1 MALDEVFAK
10 LVKSA
15 KWQEILKEKGWLD
28 MYLPRAEY
36 AKYIDENQAS
46 ATAALKA
53 LGMIE

>member
-1 MALDEVFAK
+1 
-10 LVKSA
+10 VKSA
-15 KWQEILKEKGWLD
+15 KWQEILKERGWLD

-36 AKYIDENQAS
+36 AKYIDENQES